1 MRTPDFLSSPALIV
15 FTLVA
20 LLACVDLVRR
30 FRHHRPTHAL
40 FACLFGSLLSLAL
53 IECVH
58 IFLDPAVV
66 DNSYLMAFCLIV
78 LAVGWKLLFGTF
90 ETDTKVTILGVFL
103 AWTTL
108 VLLLKEP
115 VEQRWLYLLASL
127 TALVPTVVWCT
138 LFLRYHRERLNAVLL
153 LFFGGMLST
162 VPILF
167 YDVLVRRGIELQF
180 FVFKIVPESFNQTSQ
195 SFVEGMLGGIP
206 VDAGV
211 LAALVAYTFV
221 GLIEEASKAWIVRRN
236 GVPLATSIDDVMQF
250 AIITAVGFAFA
261 ENIVNPSYFVRFVQD
276 TLVNPTAP
284 DVLGFFGNAAGRSV
298 LTSMVHIVST
308 GVFGYF
314 LGLATFAQSY
324 LPEREGTHHRG
335 LWYWVERV
343 SGIDRLSV
351 FRTTMIVCGLA
362 SAIILHAVFNFL
374 VTLPDVLPNHP
385 ETFGDLLGPGWGPL
399 GAVPLLLVPSLL
411 YVVGGFWLLTGL
423 FLRRENQEE
432 RPAPVVR
439 LPLDGSIAR

>member
-1 MRTPDFLSSPALIV
+1 MTNSDVLSSPALVV
-15 FTLVA
+15 FTLVV

-30 FRHHRPTHAL
+30 FRHHRPTHML
-40 FACLFGSLLSLAL
+40 FACLFGSMLSLAL

-58 IFLDPAVV
+58 LFLDPSIV
-66 DNSYLMAFCLIV
+66 DNSFLMAFGIV
-78 LAVGWKLLFGTF
+78 LLAIGWKLLFGNF

-108 VLLLKEP
+108 VLLLNEP
-115 VEQRWLYLLASL
+115 VEKRWLYLLAAM
-127 TALVPTVVWCT
+127 TALVPTIIWCT
-138 LFLRYHRERLNAVLL
+138 LFLRYHRERLSVVLL

-180 FVFKIVPESFNQTSQ
+180 FVFKLVPESFNQTSQ
-195 SFVEGMLGGIP
+195 SFVDGMLGGIP

-211 LAALVAYTFV
+211 LTALVAYLFV
-221 GLIEEASKAWIVRRN
+221 GLIEEVSKAWIVRKN

-276 TLVNPTAP
+276 TLVDPSNP
-284 DVLGFFGNAAGRSV
+284 DIMGFFGNAAGRSV

-314 LGLATFAQSY
+314 LGLATFAPSY
-324 LPEREGTHHRG
+324 LAEREGKHRG
-335 LWYWVERV
+335 IWYWIERLTGV
-343 SGIDRLSV
+343 DRVPV
-351 FRTTMIVCGLA
+351 FRTFMVVIGLTAAIV
-362 SAIILHAVFNFL
+362 LHAIFNFL
-374 VTLPDVLPNHP
+374 VTLPDLLPDHP
-385 ETFGDLLGPGWGPL
+385 ETFGDLLGDTLGPL

-432 RPAPVVR
+432 RPAAVER
-439 LPLDGSIAR
+439 LPLEEQKAD

>member
-1 MRTPDFLSSPALIV
+1 MSENSLLSPALAI

-20 LLACVDLVRR
+20 LLACIDLVRR
-30 FRHHRPTHAL
+30 HRLHRQTHML

-53 IECVH
+53 IECAH
-58 IFLDPAVV
+58 FFLDPTIV
-66 DNSYLMAFCLIV
+66 DNSYLMAFGIV
-78 LAVGWKLLFGTF
+78 LLVVGWKLLFGNF
-90 ETDTKVTILGVFL
+90 ETDTKVVILATFI
-103 AWTTL
+103 AWTSL
-108 VLLLKEP
+108 AILLTEP
-115 VEQRWLYLLASL
+115 VEQRWLYLLAVL
-127 TALVPTVVWCT
+127 TALVPTVIWCS
-138 LFLRYHRERLNAVLL
+138 LFLRYHRERTGAVLL

-180 FVFKIVPESFNQTSQ
+180 FVFRVVPESFNQTSQ
-195 SFVEGMLGGIP
+195 NFVDGILGGIP

-211 LAALVAYTFV
+211 AAALVAYVFV
-221 GLIEEASKAWIVRRN
+221 GVIEEVSKAWIVRRN

-276 TLVNPTAP
+276 TLVTPSTP
-284 DVLGFFGNAAGRSV
+284 DLLGFFGNAAGRSV

-314 LGLATFAQSY
+314 LGLATFAPSY
-324 LPEREGTHHRG
+324 LAERENAPRRFHGV
-335 LWYWVERV
+335 WQWIERV
-343 SGIDRLSV
+343 TGIDRVAS
-351 FRTTMIVCGLA
+351 FRAAAITTGLIC
-362 SAIILHAVFNFL
+362 AIGLHALFNFL
-374 VTLPDVLPNHP
+374 VTLPDLLPTHP
-385 ETFGDLLGPGWGPL
+385 ETFGDIVGDGYGPI
-399 GAVPLLLVPSLL
+399 GAIPLLLVPSLL

-432 RPAPVVR
+432 RATAAAR
-439 LPLDGSIAR
+439 LPLPVR